1 MQQSTRS
8 SVRGR
13 LGRLARLTALLAL
26 LAAVLAMPWGAAA
39 AGWEARDPTAPVL
52 ALCSA
57 PACERP

>member
-8 SVRGR
+8 PVGGR
-13 LGRLARLTALLAL
+13 PGRLARRAALLAL
-26 LAAVLAMPWGAAA
+26 LAAVLTAPWGVAA
-39 AGWEARDPTAPVL
+39 AGWQARDPTAPVL